1 MFFIKAHLNIFVGH
15 LNILTPRTKAIEM
28 FQGGMTEV
36 SMANMFMLSIILG
49 LLGIVFAFV
58 AVVIQKL

>member
-1 MFFIKAHLNIFVGH
+1 MFL
-15 LNILTPRTKAIEM
+15 
-28 FQGGMTEV
+28 GGMIET
-36 SMANMFMLSIILG
+36 NMVNMLMLSIILG